1 MLGLAK
7 SKTNK
12 YLVLDTDSDGKPT
25 GAPLISVGDR
35 AEAEK
40 YILAQDPTLTAESLK
55 SIKCWDD
62 YAYSYVPWG
71 VTTLKDAQAAKDAQE
86 SAHEIQELGQ
96 TYNQIV
102 NNILG
107 SSDVKDKAKA
117 ITSLADEFAAELKDE
132 VSGDSD
138 EKKNAELKANS
149 GFLVSD
155 KDGDH
160 LPTKKDGKLDHG
172 LMGAAWA
179 ALHEGFRGNKYE
191 GSGKDKALAKLK
203 KLYKDE
209 GLDTPKSAADYMG
222 IKSLPNNRVGS
233 YAVLWGTEDRRDLTE
248 EYFDQSTEELTAV
261 FDAVG
266 RLPFIYHHGLDEE
279 VKTKV
284 IGVVDVLKS
293 DSTGLWYE
301 AQLKMADEYDE
312 AIKQMFDDKRL
323 KTSSQTFAVARRVNS
338 KSGHIE
344 RWPIVEITATPT
356 PAEHRMPAIEV
367 LKSAFDEIGS
377 DFGEFL
383 KRYSDDKTQGAEKA
397 RASLSI
403 TRLRLANL

>member
-1 MLGLAK
+1 MDWALAT
-7 SKTNK
+7 SKTGK
-12 YLVLDTDSDGKPT
+12 FLVLKTDADGKPT
-25 GAPLISVGDR
+25 GVPLISVIDR
-35 AEAEK
+35 TTAENF
-40 YILAQDPTLTAESLK
+40 ILTQDETQTAESLK

-71 VTTLKDAQAAKDAQE
+71 VTTLKDALAAKDAQE
-86 SAHEIQELGQ
+86 SAQEIQELGQ
-96 TYNQIV
+96 TYHQIV

-117 ITSLADEFAAELKDE
+117 ITSLADEFATELKDE
-132 VSGDSD
+132 VSGDESKNVTVNIVKT
-138 EKKNAELKANS
+138 EKPEPKPEIKTAAE
-149 GFLVSD
+149 
-155 KDGDH
+155 
-160 LPTKKDGKLDHG
+160 
-172 LMGAAWA
+172 
-179 ALHEGFRGNKYE
+179 
-191 GSGKDKALAKLK
+191 
-203 KLYKDE
+203 
-209 GLDTPKSAADYMG
+209 YMG

-233 YAVLWGTEDRRDLTE
+233 YAVLWGTEDRKDLTE

-284 IGVVDVLKS
+284 IGVVDTLKS
-293 DSTGLWYE
+293 DSIGLWYE
-301 AQLKMADEYDE
+301 AQLKMADEYDT

-344 RWPIVEITATPT
+344 RWPIVEITATPA

-383 KRYSDDKTQGAEKA
+383 KRYSEDKTQGAVKA

-403 TRLRLANL
+403 QRLRLANL